1 MTTHDPLAGITD
13 DWLRG
18 VVAAGFVP
26 GVRSRARA
34 ALRDLLEEFVAAV
47 RAEPFDPAPGAR
59 IGAELVDLRM
69 SAPPVLGTTVN
80 LLAGRLP
87 SAIAGPEGEETRARI
102 LSLLESLTTGFV
114 AAQRDAALRAAEE
127 MNRAEKIHWRGVQ
140 VDLQQRL
147 QRALLHRP
155 DTGLPN
161 EQHLRK
167 QLAETIAA
175 RGGERL
181 GLCLVSL
188 DRYDEV
194 ADTLGHENGVRLLTE
209 VARRLRPLGFLAHL
223 ADDQFAIL
231 LTGTTGVDDVIKVA
245 DRASRLLAQHVAV
258 TTGVV
263 ERPAAGTDPDGW
275 LHDGRLALRW
285 AVQDEQHADPAG
297 RTLSEGVAG
306 PGSGPIEVG
315 VGGRAPGVFEAGRA
329 ESDRR
334 RQRLAAGIP
343 AALAAGEF
351 TLHYQPLVRLADG
364 AVIGVE
370 ALARW
375 HRLEPRQ
382 FIAMAE
388 RTGVIHEL
396 GRNLLEQA
404 CRAGAARPDLRMSVN
419 MSPVQLA
426 APGLVAGVADILHR
440 TGMPAERL
448 QLEITETAAVIEH
461 RAVLDRLAAL
471 GLRLALDDFGTGY
484 SSLAELMT
492 LPFAEVKLAAEFLT
506 AQGGTIAEKASARA
520 KAAEIVALHAEHGD
534 AAYTRADDGG
544 AAPTRAEDG
553 RAAPA
558 RAEVGA
564 AAASR
569 GAALDVV
576 GQAPAT
582 RGTGGGDLGAG
593 VGRVKGVERMDVV
606 RHVVGLCHALG
617 VTVTAE
623 GIEGGGQARA
633 LREAGCDH
641 GQGYLFGRPVAGLP

>member
-1 MTTHDPLAGITD
+1 M
-13 DWLRG
+13 RG

-47 RAEPFDPAPGAR
+47 RAEPFDPSRGAR

-69 SAPPVLGTTVN
+69 SAPPVLGTTVT
-80 LLAGRLP
+80 LFAGRLP
-87 SAIAGPEGEETRARI
+87 AAMGGPAGDETRQRTAARGGPAGDESRQRTAAMGGPAGDETRQRI
-102 LSLLESLTTGFV
+102 MALLGTLSTGFV

-140 VDLQQRL
+140 ADLQRRL
-147 QRALLHRP
+147 QQALLHRP

-161 EQHLRK
+161 EQYLRK
-167 QLAETIAA
+167 HLAETIAG

-194 ADTLGHENGVRLLTE
+194 TDTLGHENGVLLLAE

-231 LTGTTGVDDVIKVA
+231 LVGTGGVDDVLKVA
-245 DRASRLLAQHVAV
+245 DRVSRLLAHEVAV
-258 TTGVV
+258 TAGVV
-263 ERPAAGTDPDGW
+263 ERAAAGTDPDGW
-275 LHDGRLALRW
+275 LHDARLALRW
-285 AVQDEQHADPAG
+285 ATQDNA
-297 RTLSEGVAG
+297 R
-306 PGSGPIEVG
+306 
-315 VGGRAPGVFEAGRA
+315 PGVFEAGRA
-329 ESDRR
+329 EDDRR
-334 RQRLAAGIP
+334 RHRVAATIP

-351 TLHYQPLVRLADG
+351 TLRYQPLVRLADR

-382 FIAMAE
+382 FIPMAE

-396 GRNLLEQA
+396 GRHLLERA
-404 CRAGAARPDLRMSVN
+404 CRAGAAREGLRISVN
-419 MSPVQLA
+419 VSPVQLA
-426 APGLVAGVADILHR
+426 APGLVATVADVLHR
-440 TGMPAERL
+440 TGLPAGRL

-461 RAVLDRLAAL
+461 RAVLDRLAGL

-484 SSLAELMT
+484 ASLAELVT
-492 LPFAEVKLAAEFLT
+492 LPFAEVKLAAEFL
-506 AQGGTIAEKASARA
+506 AVPRSGT
-520 KAAEIVALHAEHGD
+520 
-534 AAYTRADDGG
+534 
-544 AAPTRAEDG
+544 
-553 RAAPA
+553 
-558 RAEVGA
+558 AEVL
-564 AAASR
+564 R
-569 GAALDVV
+569 G
-576 GQAPAT
+576 
-582 RGTGGGDLGAG
+582 
-593 VGRVKGVERMDVV
+593 
-606 RHVVGLCHALG
+606 VVGLCHALG

-623 GIEGGGQARA
+623 GIETAEQERV

-641 GQGYLFGRPVAGLP
+641 GQGFLFGRPEDGLPS

>member
-1 MTTHDPLAGITD
+1 M
-13 DWLRG
+13 
-18 VVAAGFVP
+18 
-26 GVRSRARA
+26 S
-34 ALRDLLEEFVAAV
+34 DLLEEFVAAV

-80 LLAGRLP
+80 LFAGRLP
-87 SAIAGPEGEETRARI
+87 AAIAGPDGEETRARI
-102 LSLLESLTTGFV
+102 LALLETLTTGFV

-147 QRALLHRP
+147 QQALLHRP

-167 QLAETIAA
+167 HLAEVIAA
-175 RGGERL
+175 RSGERL

-194 ADTLGHENGVRLLTE
+194 TDTLGHENGVRLLTE

-231 LTGTTGVDDVIKVA
+231 LAGTTGVDDVIKVA

-285 AVQDEQHADPAG
+285 ADQDGQGPSF
-297 RTLSEGVAG
+297 LG
-306 PGSGPIEVG
+306 PGRAGYTPDGAERGRGDRGKSASA
-315 VGGRAPGVFEAGRA
+315 GGRGPGVFEAGRA

-334 RQRLAAGIP
+334 RHRLAAAIP

-351 TLHYQPLVRLADG
+351 TLHYQPLVRLADRT
-364 AVIGVE
+364 VIGVE

-388 RTGVIHEL
+388 RTGVVNEL

-404 CRAGAARPDLRMSVN
+404 CRAGAVRADLRMSVN
-419 MSPVQLA
+419 VSPIQLA
-426 APGLVAGVADILHR
+426 APGLVAAVADILHR
-440 TGMPAERL
+440 TGMPAGRL

-461 RAVLDRLAAL
+461 RAVLERLAAL

-484 SSLAELMT
+484 SSLAELAT
-492 LPFAEVKLAAEFLT
+492 LPFAEVKLAAEFL
-506 AQGGTIAEKASARA
+506 AAR
-520 KAAEIVALHAEHGD
+520 E
-534 AAYTRADDGG
+534 
-544 AAPTRAEDG
+544 
-553 RAAPA
+553 
-558 RAEVGA
+558 
-564 AAASR
+564 
-569 GAALDVV
+569 
-576 GQAPAT
+576 
-582 RGTGGGDLGAG
+582 
-593 VGRVKGVERMDVV
+593 RVEFL
-606 RHVVGLCHALG
+606 RHVVGLCHSLG

-623 GIEGGGQARA
+623 GIESGAQARA
-633 LREAGCDH
+633 LSAAGCDH
-641 GQGYLFGRPVAGLP
+641 GQGYLFGRPVAELP

>member
-1 MTTHDPLAGITD
+1 MTTRDPLAGITD

-34 ALRDLLEEFVAAV
+34 ALSDLLEEFVAAV
-47 RAEPFDPAPGAR
+47 RAEPFDPGPGAR

-80 LLAGRLP
+80 LFAGRLP
-87 SAIAGPEGEETRARI
+87 SVIAGPDGEETRARI
-102 LSLLESLTTGFV
+102 LALLETLTIGFV

-167 QLAETIAA
+167 HLAEVVAA
-175 RGGERL
+175 RGDERL

-194 ADTLGHENGVRLLTE
+194 TDTLGHENGVLLLTE

-231 LTGTTGVDDVIKVA
+231 LAGTAGVDDVIKVA
-245 DRASRLLAQHVAV
+245 DRASRLLAQDVAV
-258 TTGVV
+258 TIGVV

-285 AVQDEQHADPAG
+285 AAQDEQ
-297 RTLSEGVAG
+297 S
-306 PGSGPIEVG
+306 
-315 VGGRAPGVFEAGRA
+315 PGVFEAGRA

-334 RQRLAAGIP
+334 RQRLAAAVP

-351 TLHYQPLVRLADG
+351 TLHYQPLVRLADR

-404 CRAGAARPDLRMSVN
+404 CRAGAARADLRMSVN

-440 TGMPAERL
+440 TGMPAGRL

-461 RAVLDRLAAL
+461 RAVLERLAGL
-471 GLRLALDDFGTGY
+471 GVRLALDDFGTGY
-484 SSLAELMT
+484 SSLAELAT

-506 AQGGTIAEKASARA
+506 APSE
-520 KAAEIVALHAEHGD
+520 
-534 AAYTRADDGG
+534 
-544 AAPTRAEDG
+544 
-553 RAAPA
+553 
-558 RAEVGA
+558 A
-564 AAASR
+564 AAR
-569 GAALDVV
+569 
-576 GQAPAT
+576 AT
-582 RGTGGGDLGAG
+582 RGEGADVPARLGARGEGADVPAPPGARGEGGKESGGAETVGPVARRGEGERVAAERG
-593 VGRVKGVERMDVV
+593 VGRDVGRERVEAL
-606 RHVVGLCHALG
+606 RHVVGLCHSLG

-623 GIEGGGQARA
+623 GIESGAQERA

-641 GQGYLFGRPVAGLP
+641 GQGYLFGRPVAELP

>member
-1 MTTHDPLAGITD
+1 MEDPLAGITD

-26 GVRSRARA
+26 GVRSRVRA

-47 RAEPFDPAPGAR
+47 RAEPFDPARGAR

-69 SAPPVLGTTVN
+69 SAPPVLGTTVA
-80 LLAGRLP
+80 LFAGRLP
-87 SAIAGPEGEETRARI
+87 AAIAGADGEQGRART
-102 LSLLESLTTGFV
+102 LGPGGEQGRARSLGADGEQARARVLALLETLTTGFV
-114 AAQRDAALRAAEE
+114 AAQRDAALRAAEQ

-140 VDLQQRL
+140 LDLQQRL

-167 QLAETIAA
+167 HLAETIAV
-175 RGGERL
+175 RSGERL
-181 GLCLVSL
+181 GLCLISL

-194 ADTLGHENGVRLLTE
+194 TDTLGPENGVRLLAE

-223 ADDQFAIL
+223 ADDRFAIL
-231 LTGTTGVDDVIKVA
+231 LAGTSGVDDVVKVA
-245 DRASRLLAQHVAV
+245 DRAIRLLAQDAAV
-258 TTGVV
+258 TVGVV
-263 ERPAAGTDPDGW
+263 ERAAAGTDPDTW
-275 LHDGRLALRW
+275 LHDARLALRW
-285 AVQDEQHADPAG
+285 AGHDERG
-297 RTLSEGVAG
+297 RGV
-306 PGSGPIEVG
+306 
-315 VGGRAPGVFEAGRA
+315 GVFEVGRA
-329 ESDRR
+329 EEDRR
-334 RQRLAAGIP
+334 RHRLAAALP

-351 TLHYQPLVRLADG
+351 TLQYQPLVRLADG

-375 HRLEPRQ
+375 RRLEPRQ

-396 GRNLLEQA
+396 GRSLLEQA
-404 CRAGAARPDLRMSVN
+404 GRAGAARADLRMSVN
-419 MSPVQLA
+419 VSPVQLA
-426 APGLVAGVADILHR
+426 APGLVAAVAGILHR

-484 SSLAELMT
+484 SSLAELAS

-506 AQGGTIAEKASARA
+506 A
-520 KAAEIVALHAEHGD
+520 HG
-534 AAYTRADDGG
+534 
-544 AAPTRAEDG
+544 
-553 RAAPA
+553 
-558 RAEVGA
+558 EV
-564 AAASR
+564 
-569 GAALDVV
+569 L
-576 GQAPAT
+576 
-582 RGTGGGDLGAG
+582 
-593 VGRVKGVERMDVV
+593 

-623 GIEGGGQARA
+623 GIESGEQARA

-641 GQGYLFGRPVAGLP
+641 GQGYLFGRPRAGLP